1 VRQYSTEAERNHESM
16 GTASEHMN
24 QFDYCYVCK
33 HPIVEPEGAIILFPG
48 ERSSRNELPKF
59 YAAVHKTPATK
70 ATVQGRW
77 R

>member
-16 GTASEHMN
+16 GTRQRAHEPVR
-24 QFDYCYVCK
+24 FCYVCK

-59 YAAVHKTPATK
+59 YAAVS
-70 ATVQGRW
+70 
-77 R
+77 